1 MGANNVI
8 FKTCTKLPILKR
20 YISEIQLNS
29 VDDKNIL
36 HSSESNG
43 AKFS

>member
-8 FKTCTKLPILKR
+8 FKTCTRLPILKR
-20 YISEIQLNS
+20 YINEFQLNS
-29 VDDKNIL
+29 VDDKSIF

>member
-20 YISEIQLNS
+20 FIYDIQLNS
-29 VDDKNIL
+29 VDDKNIFRSL
-36 HSSESNG
+36 ESSG